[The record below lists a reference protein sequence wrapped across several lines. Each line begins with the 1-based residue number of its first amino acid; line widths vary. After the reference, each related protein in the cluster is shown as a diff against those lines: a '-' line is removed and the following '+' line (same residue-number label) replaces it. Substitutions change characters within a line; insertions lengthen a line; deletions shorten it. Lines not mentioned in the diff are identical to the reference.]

1 MLQVINHGSPSGGDG
16 GEDSQQEEEEEEE
29 RETNEHAAVP
39 AEASSSPPPPL
50 PPPPLLPSPLP
61 SSFAEVN
68 PWYFKKDKLS
78 GKYFYYKKNIMFP
91 TGWET
96 TWIKPTSEVECSSS
110 SSMMNEDSTATTSE
124 FF

>member
-16 GEDSQQEEEEEEE
+16 GEDSEQEEEEEEE

-39 AEASSSPPPPL
+39 AEASSSPPPSL
-50 PPPPLLPSPLP
+50 PPPLLPSPLP

>member
-16 GEDSQQEEEEEEE
+16 GEDSEQEEEEEEEE

-50 PPPPLLPSPLP
+50 PPPLLPSPLP

-110 SSMMNEDSTATTSE
+110 SMMNEDSTATTSE